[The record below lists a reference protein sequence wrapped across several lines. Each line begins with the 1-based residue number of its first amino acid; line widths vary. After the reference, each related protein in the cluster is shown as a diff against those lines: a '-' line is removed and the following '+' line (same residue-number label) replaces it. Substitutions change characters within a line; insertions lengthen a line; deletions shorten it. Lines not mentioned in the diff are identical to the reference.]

1 MTAVLYTRE
10 EAIRLGAEYYRH
22 PIKDKSYQQMS
33 RLGAAVAEYLARK
46 RLSGAAEAT
55 LVTTESDLARLARD
69 VPADTDVAT
78 VTVEQLML
86 VLEQVPAASR
96 RRAVAHWNGLLEW
109 AILSQKR
116 TTPNPVKML
125 PRIKRVPARVYD
137 IFSGPELAAIVDA
150 ARADPYLP
158 WVNYVRALLLTETG
172 MRAGGALRLRV
183 RDVNLYER
191 RVLLREKGD
200 KERLV
205 PIRGE
210 VVQAFDR
217 FLLEPYPLL
226 DRQPAPDD
234 FLWFPVTAHCQ
245 RLTSL
250 HPERPVHYSTFWNWW
265 KATCERAGV
274 RYRKAHMT
282 RHTYA
287 TNVLD
292 ATDGNRYAAQQLL
305 GHVSP
310 ATTDIYL
317 HSSTLHMERAV
328 DKLEAFRNL
337 QRD

>member
-1 MTAVLYTRE
+1 MTAALYTLS
-10 EAIRLGAEYYRH
+10 EAMEYLRH
-22 PIKDKSYQQMS
+22 PTKNLAYQQMS
-33 RLGAAVAEYLARK
+33 RLGASVAEYLAWK
-46 RLSGAAEAT
+46 RLSGASEAT

-96 RRAVAHWNGLLEW
+96 RRASSHWNGLLEW
-109 AILSQKR
+109 AILSGKR

-125 PRIKRVPARVYD
+125 PKIRRVPPRVYD
-137 IFSGPELAAIVDA
+137 IFSGPELAAIVNA
-150 ARADPYLP
+150 ARTDPLLP
-158 WVNYVRALLLTETG
+158 VVNEVRALLLTETG
-172 MRAGGALRLRV
+172 MRAGGALNLRV

-226 DRQPAPDD
+226 DRQPLPDD
-234 FLWFPVTAHCQ
+234 YLWFTINAHCG
-245 RLTSL
+245 RLTGL
-250 HPERPVHYSTFWNWW
+250 HPEGTKKGPVSYSTFWNWW
-265 KATCERAGV
+265 KATCERAGI
-274 RYRKAHMT
+274 RYRKSHMS

-317 HSSTLHMERAV
+317 HSSSLHMELAV

-337 QRD
+337 QRG

>member
-1 MTAVLYTRE
+1 MSAQLYTRE
-10 EAIRLGAEYYRH
+10 EAIRLGAEYHRH
-22 PIKDKSYQQMS
+22 PTKNKAYQQMS
-33 RLGAAVAEYLARK
+33 RLGASVAEYLAWK
-46 RLSGAAEAT
+46 RLSGASEAT
-55 LVTTESDLARLARD
+55 LVTTESDLARLAVETD
-69 VPADTDVAT
+69 ADVADI
-78 VTVEQLML
+78 TVEQLML
-86 VLEQVPAASR
+86 VLERVPAASR
-96 RRAVAHWNGLLEW
+96 KRASSHWNGLFEW
-109 AILSQKR
+109 AILSGKR
-116 TTPNPVKML
+116 TTPNPVRML
-125 PRIKRVPARVYD
+125 PKIRRVPPRVYD
-137 IFSGPELAAIVDA
+137 IFSGPELAAICDA

-158 WVNYVRALLLTETG
+158 WANYVRALLLTETG
-172 MRAGGALRLRV
+172 MRAGGALNLRV

-217 FLLEPYPLL
+217 FLIEPYPLL

-234 FLWFPVTAHCQ
+234 FLWFPINAHCG
-245 RLTSL
+245 RLTGL
-250 HPERPVHYSTFWNWW
+250 HPEQGVHYSTFWNWW
-265 KATCERAGV
+265 KATCERARI
-274 RYRKAHMT
+274 RYRKSHMS

-317 HSSTLHMERAV
+317 HSSSLHMERAV
-328 DKLEAFRNL
+328 DKLAAFRNL

>member
-1 MTAVLYTRE
+1 MSAALYTLS
-10 EAIRLGAEYYRH
+10 EAMEYLRH
-22 PIKDKSYQQMS
+22 PTKNLAYQQMS
-33 RLGAAVAEYLARK
+33 RLGASVAEYLAWK
-46 RLSGAAEAT
+46 RLSGASEAT

-96 RRAVAHWNGLLEW
+96 RRASSHWNGLLEW
-109 AILSQKR
+109 AILSGKR

-125 PRIKRVPARVYD
+125 PKIRRVPPRVYD
-137 IFSGPELAAIVDA
+137 IFSGPELAAIVNA
-150 ARADPYLP
+150 ARTDPLLP
-158 WVNYVRALLLTETG
+158 VVNEVRALLLTETG
-172 MRAGGALRLRV
+172 MRAGGALNLRV

-226 DRQPAPDD
+226 NRQPLPDD
-234 FLWFPVTAHCQ
+234 FLWFPTTAHCQ

-265 KATCERAGV
+265 QKIIERADV
-274 RYRKAHMT
+274 RYRKPHMT
-282 RHTYA
+282 RHTFA
-287 TNVLD
+287 TDVLD
-292 ATDGNRYAAQQLL
+292 ATEGNLYATQELL
-305 GHVSP
+305 GHVS
-310 ATTDIYL
+310 ADTTRLYL
-317 HSSTLHMERAV
+317 HSSSQHQERAV
-328 DKLEAFRNL
+328 DKLAEYR
-337 QRD
+337 RRG